1 MSAEYLKHLIAQG
14 AIDPQS
20 SLSHGLGLT
29 GQQSSMG
36 SEANASIEPAAPAA
50 GSVTTDSAIRILNMV
65 RANAILQRKEYFAS
79 ALGRSRDD
87 LRV

>member
-1 MSAEYLKHLIAQG
+1 MSAEYLEHLIAQV

-36 SEANASIEPAAPAA
+36 SEADCFGSIL
-50 GSVTTDSAIRILNMV
+50 R
-65 RANAILQRKEYFAS
+65 LQ
-79 ALGRSRDD
+79 L
-87 LRV
+87 